1 MFWNSAV
8 IAPLMM
14 VCIYFGIPPMPV
26 RQRSGPAPSFAGF
39 LYLSAG
45 LAFIFAAVQQGQ
57 RLDWWRSGVFN
68 GWFWS
73 GSFLL
78 LCALVR
84 RLRGPNPLVA
94 LPYLLKWNTVLLGSL
109 LFWFRFT
116 LCTTIILVPQALAL
130 RGFEPDQIGP
140 AIIWSAAPL
149 LPIAFIAGLLLLRK
163 LDPRIVF
170 AVGLTCTAFSA
181 VLNAH
186 YTSVWAAENFY
197 RTELLTGVG
206 QAFSLIGLVGC
217 IVLQAIFTGA
227 LAKPEWVLTFSA
239 FFHTIRLFGGT
250 AGAIYMGH
258 FIAVREQLHSN
269 LLGLHVSGGNWITDQ
284 NIHAMTAGL
293 DAKSSGMA
301 AAGVRAVDLIG
312 ARVRLQAHTLSL
324 IDGFLLIAWSCVVA
338 LVLVAL
344 LRKSPLNYGELAHFG
359 PEKEPR

>member
-1 MFWNSAV
+1 
-8 IAPLMM
+8 
-14 VCIYFGIPPMPV
+14 
-26 RQRSGPAPSFAGF
+26 
-39 LYLSAG
+39 
-45 LAFIFAAVQQGQ
+45 
-57 RLDWWRSGVFN
+57 
-68 GWFWS
+68 
-73 GSFLL
+73 
-78 LCALVR
+78 
-84 RLRGPNPLVA
+84 
-94 LPYLLKWNTVLLGSL
+94 
-109 LFWFRFT
+109 
-116 LCTTIILVPQALAL
+116 
-130 RGFEPDQIGP
+130 
-140 AIIWSAAPL
+140 
-149 LPIAFIAGLLLLRK
+149 
-163 LDPRIVF
+163 
-170 AVGLTCTAFSA
+170 
-181 VLNAH
+181 
-186 YTSVWAAENFY
+186 
-197 RTELLTGVG
+197 
-206 QAFSLIGLVGC
+206 
-217 IVLQAIFTGA
+217 